1 MGAEDESLGLR
12 DKEDAS
18 TATTGFFSSL
28 DLKQQQNMAER
39 RLIFGLSEGQVSDF
53 AQGSSSQFKSKS
65 KSPSEKPKSKPKSKE
80 PPLVVSYFPVSQY
93 RSLL

>member
-39 RLIFGLSEGQVSDF
+39 RLIFGLSEG
-53 AQGSSSQFKSKS
+53 K
-65 KSPSEKPKSKPKSKE
+65 
-80 PPLVVSYFPVSQY
+80 VVS
-93 RSLL
+93 